1 MVAIAEREIHPKPMS
16 WRKGDHALD
25 QSFERF
31 RSRLRRGSE
40 PPIPLVIPDRYVPT
54 LRVITQ
60 EWGKDRP
67 EDKERKQ
74 FNLNGRTVEADFLY
88 RDSKDEFIAAV
99 VVEGAANRN
108 DELVFTDSSVHAREV
123 LKRVYEEGTG
133 RMVEVKQKPK
143 EIVIYPADNRTTNE
157 RVIEPNGKVNGHIG
171 TGIKALRTFTVV
183 ESE

>member
-1 MVAIAEREIHPKPMS
+1 MVALRERAAHQKPIS
-16 WRKGDHALD
+16 WRKGDRALY

-40 PPIPLVIPDRYVPT
+40 PPIPLVISDRYVPI

-88 RDSKDEFIAAV
+88 RDSKDEFVAAV

-108 DELVFTDSSVHAREV
+108 DELVFTDSSAHAREV
-123 LKRVYEEGTG
+123 LKKVYEGCTG

-143 EIVIYPADNRTTNE
+143 EIVIYPE
-157 RVIEPNGKVNGHIG
+157 SNGKVNGHIG
-171 TGIKALRTFTVV
+171 TGIKALRTFTVL
-183 ESE
+183 EFE